1 MIPAYAQSTGC
12 RECGAMIDLT
22 DIEIAG
28 HCTRVIQTRGAVHVG
43 REGFLN
49 STRVDCANAVV
60 EGRIAGK
67 VTCEGTLRLKGE
79 GICRAQI
86 RTQRLIVDRGA
97 NLHFLYTIHA
107 EEILLRGRVVADV
120 HCAGRLHIGRYGG
133 LEGDLHARAMLVDKG
148 GFYAGD
154 VQISADTPAPA
165 PVAPDM
171 PEVRV
176 RPAWMPRLAFG

>member
-1 MIPAYAQSTGC
+1 
-12 RECGAMIDLT
+12 MIDLA
-22 DIEIAG
+22 DVEITG
-28 HCTRVIQTRGAVHVG
+28 HSTRIIQTRGTVRVG

-49 STRVDCANAVV
+49 STRIDCAHAIV

-97 NLHFLYTIHA
+97 NLHFPYTILA
-107 EEILLRGRVVADV
+107 EEVLLRGRVVADI

-133 LEGDLHARAMLVDKG
+133 LEGDLQARALLVDKG
-148 GFYAGD
+148 GSYAGD
-154 VQISADTPAPA
+154 VRISTAVAAPE
-165 PVAPDM
+165 PIVPDM

-176 RPAWMPRLAFG
+176 RPAWLPRLAFG